1 MTKINLDFVER
12 GSGYDLGETTPCQV
26 KKQEN
31 FIRLILKISLN
42 LYNYFC

>member
-12 GSGYDLGETTPCQV
+12 GSGYDLGEPTPCQV

-31 FIRLILKISLN
+31 FIGLMLKPSLN
-42 LYNYFC
+42 LYNYSY